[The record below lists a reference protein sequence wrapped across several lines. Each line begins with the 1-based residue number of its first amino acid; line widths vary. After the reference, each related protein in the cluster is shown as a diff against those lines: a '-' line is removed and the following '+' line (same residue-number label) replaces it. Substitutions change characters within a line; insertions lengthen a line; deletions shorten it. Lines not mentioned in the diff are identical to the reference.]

1 MDLLRTIREKIQGT
15 GTFLLTQKRASPHF
29 IRASPHF
36 LASFHF
42 LSWSPFLDRL
52 GNDPYIFSSQS
63 PFFLR
68 QSLIFLKSM
77 ATYFIKK
84 RIYIVKGQHNEVT
97 YTHRRDHPAGD
108 LAAG

>member
-1 MDLLRTIREKIQGT
+1 MGT
-15 GTFLLTQKRASPHF
+15 GTSLPKKWVQAPLFLQK
-29 IRASPHF
+29 IGASPHF
-36 LASFHF
+36 LSQF
-42 LSWSPFLDRL
+42 PFSDRL

-77 ATYFIKK
+77 ATNFIKK
-84 RIYIVKGQHNEVT
+84 RIYIVKGQNNEAT
-97 YTHRRDHPAGD
+97 LANRRDHPAGD